1 MFTARKLDENN
12 LKVGVLSRKKQVFCL
27 EEIVF
32 YRQRV
37 GRQIFH
43 FMGQRVF
50 VTLYLSFDCP
60 GHPIIVLLSI
70 TTHFSRLGKNP
81 CMLWL
86 CVFNPLVSTSFST
99 NLPFRVFAFNVFS
112 HYCSVLKTCCCAL
125 KLKEKKGNLNIFS
138 FDFCFTF

>member
-70 TTHFSRLGKNP
+70 TTHFSRLGKTLA
-81 CMLWL
+81 CCGYAFLIL
-86 CVFNPLVSTSFST
+86 STSFST

-125 KLKEKKGNLNIFS
+125 KLKREKGKLEYIFV
-138 FDFCFTF
+138 